1 MTAPMTRRAPRSD
14 IAGFS
19 RARSARNSNGAMERN
34 LRLVTGLTLFV
45 YAASHFVGHATGLFG
60 LAVMDSV
67 GANIILA
74 PWQTMVGRA
83 VLLLSLLIH
92 AALGLRALYRRR
104 HFKAPALEAWQLG
117 LGLLIPLLLV
127 PHIVDVR
134 VGNTFYGLDD
144 SYYRVLYRIWIA
156 KAATALP
163 QQFVLLALVWA
174 HSCIG
179 LNFWL
184 RRREWFQRARYFLLA
199 GAVAMPFLAALGI
212 VNAGWDEAMSAR
224 LQPGFADAHAPAPA
238 GSPLGAAQATLG
250 EWALRLQ
257 VGYGALVLFV
267 LLARAA
273 RNRRERGRLSVRIT
287 YPGGRIVAAP
297 PGFSVLE
304 ASRWAGIAHASACG
318 GRGRCST
325 CRVEILAG
333 AENAPARSAAE
344 SETLLRVRA
353 PSTVRLACQLRPTGD
368 ITVAPLL
375 AVGDQARD
383 VRIADGES
391 HERLVTALFI
401 DLRDSTSFAA
411 GRLPF
416 DALFVIDRYV
426 QRASAAIEA
435 HGGEVTS
442 VAGDGIMS
450 LFGARSEPLSAARDA
465 LRAVGAVWDAIDGIS
480 RDLAGELERP
490 LAFGVGVHASLAA
503 VWAAEMFGRSSLQF
517 LGEAGNVAA
526 RLEAAT
532 KDLKCVCIV
541 SEAVF
546 NVAGA
551 IVPTGLAREELAIRG
566 LDSATF
572 HVAVLR
578 TREEANFENAVAPV
592 GRGEA

>member
-1 MTAPMTRRAPRSD
+1 
-14 IAGFS
+14 
-19 RARSARNSNGAMERN
+19 MERK
-34 LRLVTGLTLFV
+34 LRLVTGLTLFA

-60 LAVMDSV
+60 VAVMDSV

-92 AALGLRALYRRR
+92 AGLGLRALYRRR

-117 LGLLIPLLLV
+117 LGLLIPLLLI
-127 PHIVDVR
+127 PHVVDVR
-134 VGNTFYGLDD
+134 VGNAFYGLDD
-144 SYYRVLYRIWIA
+144 TYYRILYRIWIVNS
-156 KAATALP
+156 ATSLP
-163 QQFVLLALVWA
+163 QQLILLTLVWA
-174 HSCIG
+174 HGCIG

-184 RRREWFQRARYFLLA
+184 RRREWLHRARYFLLA
-199 GAVAMPFLAALGI
+199 GAVAMPFLAVLGI
-212 VNAGWDEAMSAR
+212 VNAGWDEAMAAKTR
-224 LQPGFADAHAPAPA
+224 PDFAAAHAPAAA
-238 GSPLGAAQATLG
+238 GSPQGEAQATLG
-250 EWALRLQ
+250 RWAQRQ
-257 VGYGALVLFV
+257 QIGYGALVALV

-287 YPGGRIVAAP
+287 YPGGRVVAAP

-333 AENAPARSAAE
+333 AENAPQRSAAE
-344 SETLLRVRA
+344 SETLARVRA
-353 PSTVRLACQLRPTGD
+353 PSTVRLACQLRPTGE
-368 ITVAPLL
+368 ITIAPLVAIADHL
-375 AVGDQARD
+375 RDAR
-383 VRIADGES
+383 ISDGES

-401 DLRDSTSFAA
+401 DLRDSTQFAA

-442 VAGDGIMS
+442 VAGDGIMC
-450 LFGARSEPLSAARDA
+450 LFGARSDPLAGARDA
-465 LRAVGAVWDAIDGIS
+465 LRAIGAIWDAIEGIS

-503 VWAAEMFGRSSLQF
+503 VWTTEMFGRSSLQF

-532 KDLKCVCIV
+532 KELKCVCLV

-546 NVAGA
+546 RTAGTP
-551 IVPTGLAREELAIRG
+551 IPPDLAREDLAIRG

-572 HVAVLR
+572 HIAILR
-578 TREEANFENAVAPV
+578 DREQANFENASTATARS
-592 GRGEA
+592 GA